1 MTQNLATPELDLWG
15 GSLQRI
21 LHLTEL
27 KVVLSIQEVDQKE
40 SVVGVTGSS
49 GGLRVDA
56 LTFGHS
62 YICCWPRDV
71 DGSTSYSSTRNH
83 VS

>member
-40 SVVGVTGSS
+40 LVVGITGSS
-49 GGLRVDA
+49 EG
-56 LTFGHS
+56 
-62 YICCWPRDV
+62 
-71 DGSTSYSSTRNH
+71 
-83 VS
+83 